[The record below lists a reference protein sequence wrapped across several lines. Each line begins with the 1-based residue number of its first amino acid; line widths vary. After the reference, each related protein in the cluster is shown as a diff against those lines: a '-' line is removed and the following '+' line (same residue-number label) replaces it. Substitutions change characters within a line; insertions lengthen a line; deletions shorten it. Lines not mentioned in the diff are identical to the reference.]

1 MSAAPPAADYLVKFE
16 TLNLG
21 GHDYRIRSLLDRQ
34 QFFDPDGSAEKAGIS
49 SASWPLFGLVWPS
62 SRILAGAMQTMDI
75 AGKRILEIGCGLAL
89 SSLVMQRRG
98 ANITASD
105 CHPLAAS
112 FLAENLLLN
121 HLQPLAFQTGNWADE
136 DQTLGTFDLI
146 IGSDVLY
153 ERDHPGQ
160 LSRFLSRHSRP
171 DVEVIII
178 DPDRG
183 NRPRFTRDMADLGYD
198 HREQRAADFQC
209 SGEAYKGRFL
219 NYRRGRNPEGL

>member
-1 MSAAPPAADYLVKFE
+1 
-16 TLNLG
+16 
-21 GHDYRIRSLLDRQ
+21 
-34 QFFDPDGSAEKAGIS
+34 
-49 SASWPLFGLVWPS
+49 
-62 SRILAGAMQTMDI
+62 
-75 AGKRILEIGCGLAL
+75 
-89 SSLVMQRRG
+89 MQRRG
-98 ANITASD
+98 ADITASD

-121 HLQPLAFQTGNWADE
+121 HLAPMAFKTGSWSDE
-136 DQTLGTFDLI
+136 DAALGTFDLI

-160 LSRFLSRHSRP
+160 LSRFISRHSRP

-183 NRPRFTRDMADLGYD
+183 NRPRFTRDMAELGYG
-198 HREQRAADFQC
+198 HSEQRAAEVQN

-219 NYRRGRNPEGL
+219 NYRRGRAPG